1 VDIDGIVTVMPRSA
15 SHPAPAVGGLVAGLT
30 ATVSLT
36 VAEEDTAT
44 SLRSGDVAVLGT
56 PRLVALCEEASVR
69 TLGNRLGAERTSVAS
84 RLQFDHLAP
93 VGVGST
99 VTAEA
104 TLERVEGRRLIFTVA
119 ATLRSAERT
128 GLVAAG
134 RLTRVVVDRQA
145 FLAKAGALAEGTTPP
160 S

>member
-1 VDIDGIVTVMPRSA
+1 MSRSA
-15 SHPAPAVGGLVAGLT
+15 SHSVAPAVGGLVAGLT

-93 VGVGST
+93 VAIGTT

-119 ATLRSAERT
+119 ATLRSSERT

-134 RLTRVVVDRQA
+134 RITRVVVDRQA
-145 FLAKAGALAEGTTPP
+145 FLAKAGALAEDSTPTA
-160 S
+160 